1 MCSFCENVCINI
13 YYSFSRMIILV
24 VLFGTPTAITGS
36 ILYGIYQMADEQGFD
51 VLMGIFAF
59 STGFYLALAANWM
72 RYRGCHLCEKIVSD
86 EELICGKKYE
96 DMNDH
101 YSACN
106 MHDVTVWDLDAFLRD
121 THQAQFS
128 SFSEYCCH
136 TCCSE
141 HMGRRAIYKN
151 EDFLRWY
158 ALNKQNHFQDIQ
170 LSQPMGN
177 SEQSMVVGRNNSQV

>member
-1 MCSFCENVCINI
+1 
-13 YYSFSRMIILV
+13 
-24 VLFGTPTAITGS
+24 
-36 ILYGIYQMADEQGFD
+36 
-51 VLMGIFAF
+51 
-59 STGFYLALAANWM
+59 
-72 RYRGCHLCEKIVSD
+72 
-86 EELICGKKYE
+86 
-96 DMNDH
+96 
-101 YSACN
+101 
-106 MHDVTVWDLDAFLRD
+106 MHGVTVWDLDAFLRD

-158 ALNKQNHFQDIQ
+158 ALNKQNHFQGIQ

-177 SEQSMVVGRNNSQV
+177 SEQSMVIEGSNSQV